1 MNITLFL
8 IIYFFIISIIT
19 IFLYKTDK
27 EKARLGRKRISEQAL
42 HLAAMLGG
50 TPAAFY
56 AQKKFRH
63 KTKKLSFQIT
73 FWMIALAQIAL
84 FYFFNNLISK
94 AL

>member
-1 MNITLFL
+1 MNMTLFL
-8 IIYFFIISIIT
+8 IAYFTIISIIT
-19 IFLYKTDK
+19 IVLYKADK
-27 EKARLGRKRISEQAL
+27 EKARSGSRRISEQAL

-63 KTKKLSFQIT
+63 KTKKLSFQIV
-73 FWMIALAQIAL
+73 FWTIALTQLSL
-84 FYFFNNLISK
+84 FYFFNTLISK